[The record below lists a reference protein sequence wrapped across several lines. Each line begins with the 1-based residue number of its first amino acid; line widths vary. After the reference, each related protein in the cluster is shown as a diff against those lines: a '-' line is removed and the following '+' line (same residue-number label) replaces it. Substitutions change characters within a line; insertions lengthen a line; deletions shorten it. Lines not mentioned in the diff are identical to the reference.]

1 MINSLDMGGSYF
13 NPQKPCQKTGHKAL
27 NRLESLGLTEPGPGR
42 KREGKNPKKTLTSP
56 SSLASLSTPEDQN
69 PFKRNSLCSS
79 EELLP
84 SRRRSSTSP
93 ATAAVRT
100 SPRVVAT
107 PLFVALPRL
116 FAELPLC
123 FAVLLPPFHRAS
135 AALQPS
141 SSSLGSSE
149 SKNHTIG
156 LAHSKFAFA
165 LRNTVGLSRL
175 FPQPKPKEKKDIWPH
190 LAATALALLVE
201 VESESNA
208 VMEFCPT
215 CGNMLQYEQPNL
227 GRPSRFYCPTCP
239 YVCHIENMVKIK
251 RKQLL
256 VRKEIEPVISQD
268 DMKNAPTAEV
278 PCPRCSH
285 DKAAY
290 TEFQTRSADEP
301 ATIFYLCL
309 NEKCKH
315 QWRED

>member
-27 NRLESLGLTEPGPGR
+27 NRLESLGLTEPG
-42 KREGKNPKKTLTSP
+42 
-56 SSLASLSTPEDQN
+56 PEDQN

-149 SKNHTIG
+149 SVLLPPPTPTP
-156 LAHSKFAFA
+156 SFF
-165 LRNTVGLSRL
+165 
-175 FPQPKPKEKKDIWPH
+175 FEEKPYNWAGP
-190 LAATALALLVE
+190 L
-201 VESESNA
+201 
-208 VMEFCPT
+208 
-215 CGNMLQYEQPNL
+215 
-227 GRPSRFYCPTCP
+227 
-239 YVCHIENMVKIK
+239 KI
-251 RKQLL
+251 
-256 VRKEIEPVISQD
+256 
-268 DMKNAPTAEV
+268 
-278 PCPRCSH
+278 C
-285 DKAAY
+285 
-290 TEFQTRSADEP
+290 FRSP
-301 ATIFYLCL
+301 
-309 NEKCKH
+309 
-315 QWRED
+315 

>member
-27 NRLESLGLTEPGPGR
+27 NRLESLGLTEPG
-42 KREGKNPKKTLTSP
+42 
-56 SSLASLSTPEDQN
+56 PEDQN

-141 SSSLGSSE
+141 SSSL
-149 SKNHTIG
+149 
-156 LAHSKFAFA
+156 
-165 LRNTVGLSRL
+165 VGLSRL

-268 DMKNAPTAEV
+268 DMKNAPTAEGQLV
-278 PCPRCSH
+278 EIG
-285 DKAAY
+285 
-290 TEFQTRSADEP
+290 TV
-301 ATIFYLCL
+301 IIV
-309 NEKCKH
+309 
-315 QWRED
+315 